1 MPSNK
6 ILRLCC
12 FGAPGYAENIPNIAG
27 LKKFLFFLPT
37 PLGLPLGKRE
47 GARVVIGGL
56 SPPGA
61 DVPSLRLFIRVLNLK
76 AQESNA
82 AGLPK

>member
-6 ILRLCC
+6 ISRLCC
-12 FGAPGYAENIPNIAG
+12 FGAPGYAENIPNTAG

-37 PLGLPLGKRE
+37 PLGLLLGKRE
-47 GARVVIGGL
+47 GARVVIGG
-56 SPPGA
+56 A
-61 DVPSLRLFIRVLNLK
+61 NAPSLRLFIRALNLK

-82 AGLPK
+82 AGLPE